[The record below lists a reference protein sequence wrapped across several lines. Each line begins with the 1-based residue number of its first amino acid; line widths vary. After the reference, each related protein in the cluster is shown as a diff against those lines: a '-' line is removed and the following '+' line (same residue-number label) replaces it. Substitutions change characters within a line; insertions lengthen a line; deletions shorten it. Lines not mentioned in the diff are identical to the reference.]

1 MSQFSTSRPLRNFC
15 SCSNPTYTRKEL
27 ITPKTRFRNATWY
40 DPTAA
45 KSRSLVTRKIIRLR
59 PYWLDSEEQ
68 LILKPLAFL
77 ILGLALFQ
85 SGFNPDGAFWII
97 GKPPADFSDFSS
109 INLNGRRL
117 RRLPTQGLQVN
128 NGRTFHYKTLTV
140 KRDNFSFTTETRGGV

>member
-1 MSQFSTSRPLRNFC
+1 M
-15 SCSNPTYTRKEL
+15 
-27 ITPKTRFRNATWY
+27 
-40 DPTAA
+40 
-45 KSRSLVTRKIIRLR
+45 
-59 PYWLDSEEQ
+59 
-68 LILKPLAFL
+68 ILKPLALL

-97 GKPPADFSDFSS
+97 GTPPADFSDFSS

-140 KRDNFSFTTETRGGV
+140 KRNDFRFTTETRGGVSYSFAGKFLKGGVFAELDLNDEQPVLEGVLTKYKGGKKVADAKLKFSYFGGT